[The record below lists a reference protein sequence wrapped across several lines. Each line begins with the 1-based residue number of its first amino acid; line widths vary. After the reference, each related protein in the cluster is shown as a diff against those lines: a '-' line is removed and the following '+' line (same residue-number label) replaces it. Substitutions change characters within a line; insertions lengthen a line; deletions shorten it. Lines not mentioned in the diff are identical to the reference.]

1 MCSRRILFQE
11 ILPTRVKA
19 HLARFLQALPGHP
32 SCAEPLSLV
41 KARVKKGVMSL
52 IPNDP
57 VSAEAQ
63 AWGAFPSRRRWQIET
78 RCRSATCEL
87 ALECPRLWSLEAR
100 LQLLG
105 MVMLVYAFLLS
116 LLDPVHHELVQ
127 ALLRFNCHR
136 TGKRCQNTPAPLVG
150 ALRHQVAPRWV
161 ASNRGPASGE
171 EVEEGQHQGKQ
182 QHTDKNQPALGIA
195 EVYGPPQ
202 AEALGHKYRGIVGI
216 VVKEASTPVP
226 VIIAENDPS
235 ALTISGRARSCPGT
249 LGMPEQDEDA
259 NGEHRRWWGRAPRQ
273 LPCIERRSLLKRSR
287 SASTSISTIFPPLIV
302 KPMTTNSRPPAIAM
316 APTAPLTSAGRAP
329 WARPRNCLAT
339 AGAP

>member
-1 MCSRRILFQE
+1 M
-11 ILPTRVKA
+11 KA
-19 HLARFLQALPGHP
+19 Q
-32 SCAEPLSLV
+32 
-41 KARVKKGVMSL
+41 VKKGVMSL

-63 AWGAFPSRRRWQIET
+63 AWEVFFPSRRRWQIET

-116 LLDPVHHELVQ
+116 LRDPVHHELVQ

-136 TGKRCQNTPAPLVG
+136 TGKRWQNTPAPLVG
-150 ALRHQVAPRWV
+150 ALRHQVAPRRV

-171 EVEEGQHQGKQ
+171 EVEEGQHQGQ
-182 QHTDKNQPALGIA
+182 QRTGKNQPALGIA

-226 VIIAENDPS
+226 VIIAENDPG

-249 LGMPEQDEDA
+249 LGMLEQDEDA
-259 NGEHRRWWGRAPRQ
+259 NYEQSPDHQGNQPGRAHRCFSFDTGQ
-273 LPCIERRSLLKRSR
+273 C
-287 SASTSISTIFPPLIV
+287 
-302 KPMTTNSRPPAIAM
+302 
-316 APTAPLTSAGRAP
+316 
-329 WARPRNCLAT
+329 
-339 AGAP
+339 